1 MEPGV
6 LTLKMISS
14 LPPFLWT
21 TRTKFR
27 HTEPLIVKNLKW
39 KYFPLHGHYYSFEIK
54 LNRCFICVYSSLEQ
68 CFHNHQNLHS
78 TSLMNN
84 NLRKINSR
92 WLCFKNWK
100 NTVTFY
106 ISVLAEELL
115 TKQYCTFTQNKL
127 WDYCFYLYVFI
138 RKHVV
143 MIELNSKLFTLNWVT
158 RLDK

>member
-68 CFHNHQNLHS
+68 CFHNHQKLLS
-78 TSLMNN
+78 TSIMFIKCLLKIFLKTIVHFKLMK
-84 NLRKINSR
+84 LIHHIPPR
-92 WLCFKNWK
+92 
-100 NTVTFY
+100 
-106 ISVLAEELL
+106 LL
-115 TKQYCTFTQNKL
+115 TPRLITHHDSLLYCPVIL
-127 WDYCFYLYVFI
+127 VWS
-138 RKHVV
+138 
-143 MIELNSKLFTLNWVT
+143 ESKYKYINVSESGW
-158 RLDK
+158 